1 MLGTDVDAG
10 IFDPTDTLTR
20 AQMAQILYNMAGS
33 PAVEGSAPYTDC
45 EQGAWYDAA
54 VTWCAQEGIFQG

>member
-54 VTWCAQEGIFQG
+54 VT